1 MQITFTCTIK
11 INMKTIAVLTDLSA
25 NANHAT
31 RFALHMA
38 KKMKARVSLF
48 SINAVPAR
56 AKLQLAGNQQD
67 MFDFGAGSEL
77 ADFAIKA
84 ELEMAERYFPGSYL
98 PEITVDSGSSE
109 LEDVM
114 TDIAHNSEIAMIVT
128 APTGN
133 ADLATFM
140 LSDTCNRIID
150 WAAVPVMVI
159 PHCAAVRNFEK
170 IAFATTLHEEDINS
184 IAELGALMEAF
195 TAELMVVHL
204 NEDPD
209 NLLIR
214 DAEQKLNRDLYKK
227 LNCGGVYFRSVA
239 DNKPN
244 KDWNWLSAN
253 KKTELLALMQH
264 PREQMTKFFTR
275 GQNLHATHHITIPV
289 IVLPKRP

>member
-1 MQITFTCTIK
+1 
-11 INMKTIAVLTDLSA
+11 MKTIAVLADFSESSV
-25 NANHAT
+25 HAT
-31 RFALHMA
+31 RFAVHMA
-38 KKMKARVSLF
+38 KKMKARVLLF
-48 SINAVPAR
+48 SLNAVTAP
-56 AKLQLAGNQQD
+56 KQLQMAGGHQD

-77 ADFAIKA
+77 ADFAIKT
-84 ELEMAERYFPGSYL
+84 ELEMADRYFPGSYL
-98 PEITVDSGSSE
+98 PEVTFDSNSSE

-114 TDIAHNSEIAMIVT
+114 TSIAHNNEIALVIT

-140 LSDTCNRIID
+140 LSDACTRMID

-170 IAFATTLHEEDINS
+170 MAFATTLHEEDIHS

-195 TAELMVVHL
+195 TAELMVAHL

-209 NLLIR
+209 NLQIR
-214 DAEQKLNRDLYKK
+214 DAEQKLNRDLYKR
-227 LNCGGVYFRSVA
+227 LNCGGVYFRSIA
-239 DNKPN
+239 DNKQY
-244 KDWNWLSAN
+244 KDWNWLNAN

-275 GQNLHATHHITIPV
+275 GQNPHATHHITVPV
-289 IVLPKRP
+289 MVLPKRP